1 MRLAVRVLFGLV
13 VAVLAGCRTAPE
25 LPANAPKPGVR
36 ASLRDV
42 SFLPPQEPGWLL
54 TDESADRMVYTNEG
68 RNRDHQFAASVA
80 LGPLPPAVSSDEDFL
95 AWVGS
100 SKLASE
106 PRRRKL
112 TDGEREWDQ
121 GHAAKCVR
129 YRSVVEDYTVRNAQ
143 RAPFVLVTTYGLACR
158 HPKDAKLLVDTFLS
172 ERGVFEDVT
181 PQVAEKMAA
190 SFLESVRFR

>member
-1 MRLAVRVLFGLV
+1 MTSTLRVLSGLAC
-13 VAVLAGCRTAPE
+13 AVLVGCRTAPE
-25 LPANAPKPGVR
+25 LPPNAPKPGVR
-36 ASLRDV
+36 ASLREV
-42 SFLPPQEPGWLL
+42 TFLPPQEPGWLL

-68 RNRDHQFAASVA
+68 RNRDHQFAATVA
-80 LGPLPPAVSSDEDFL
+80 LSPLPAAVSSDADFL
-95 AWVGS
+95 AWVGT

-121 GHAAKCVR
+121 SRGAKCVR

-158 HPKDAKLLVDTFLS
+158 HPKDAKLLVDTFLI
-172 ERGVFEDVT
+172 ERGVFEDVA
-181 PQVAEKMAA
+181 PQVSAKMAA
-190 SFLESVRFR
+190 SFLGGVRF